1 MPQPFRSL
9 SAVAAPVD
17 WQNVDTDQLAPVRF
31 LRRPRS
37 EGYADILFHDFRCDG
52 LGRERPD
59 FVLNQP
65 ASRSAGI
72 LVADRNFGVGSS
84 REQAV
89 WALIDFGV
97 RCVIAESFGDIFYN
111 NAVKH
116 GLLLVRAGS
125 AVLEAA
131 RRSLRAAPGT
141 HLSVDLE
148 AQSWTAADGATHRFD
163 IEPGRKRRLLLGLDD
178 IETTL
183 QHLPDIRRFAEGY
196 RARRP
201 WLFENAKTKGPA

>member
-1 MPQPFRSL
+1 MPQPFSSL
-9 SAVAAPVD
+9 SAIAAPID
-17 WQNVDTDQLAPVRF
+17 WQNVDTDQLSPVRF

-37 EGYADILFHDFRCDG
+37 EGYADILFHDLRFDG
-52 LGRERPD
+52 QGHERPG
-59 FVLNQP
+59 FVLNEP
-65 ASRSAGI
+65 AFRPAGI

-116 GLLLVRAGS
+116 GLLLVRAES
-125 AVLEAA
+125 AVLQVE
-131 RRSLRAAPGT
+131 RRSLLAAPGT
-141 HLSVDLE
+141 VLFIDLE
-148 AQSWTAADGATHRFD
+148 MQSWTASDGATHRFE

-178 IETTL
+178 IQTTL
-183 QHLPDIRRFAEGY
+183 QDLPEIRRFASSY

-201 WLFENAKTKGPA
+201 WLFDSARMKG

>member
-1 MPQPFRSL
+1 MPQPFASL
-9 SAVAAPVD
+9 SAVAAPID

-37 EGYADILFHDFRCDG
+37 EGYSDILFHDLRFDG
-52 LGRERPD
+52 QRRERPD

-65 ASRSAGI
+65 SWRAAGI

-89 WALIDFGV
+89 WALVDFGV

-116 GLLLVRAGS
+116 GLLLVRAEA
-125 AVLEAA
+125 AVLQAE
-131 RRSLRAAPGT
+131 RRALRASPGAR
-141 HLSVDLE
+141 LFVDLE
-148 AQSWTAADGATHRFD
+148 AQSWTATDATTHRFEV
-163 IEPGRKRRLLLGLDD
+163 EPGRKRRLRLGLDD
-178 IETTL
+178 IQTTL
-183 QHLPDIRRFAEGY
+183 QDLPEIRRFAATY
-196 RARRP
+196 RTRRP
-201 WLFENAKTKGPA
+201 WLFEGARTKG

>member
-1 MPQPFRSL
+1 MPQPFHSL
-9 SAVAAPVD
+9 SAVAAPID

-37 EGYADILFHDFRCDG
+37 EGYADILFHDLRFDG
-52 LGRERPD
+52 LGGERSD

-65 ASRSAGI
+65 AFRSACI

-125 AVLEAA
+125 AVLEAE
-131 RRSLRAAPGT
+131 RRALRAVPGT
-141 HLSVDLE
+141 RLLVELE
-148 AQSWTAADGATHRFD
+148 AQSWTAADGAAHRFD
-163 IEPGRKRRLLLGLDD
+163 IESGRKRRLLLGLDD

-183 QHLPDIRRFAEGY
+183 QHLPEIRRFAQGY
-196 RARRP
+196 RTRRP
-201 WLFENAKTKGPA
+201 WLFESAKTKGSA

>member
-1 MPQPFRSL
+1 MPQPFTSL

-37 EGYADILFHDFRCDG
+37 EGYADILFHDLRFDG
-52 LGRERPD
+52 EGRERPG

-65 ASRSAGI
+65 AFRPAGI

-111 NAVKH
+111 NSVKH
-116 GLLLVRAGS
+116 GLLLVRADS
-125 AVLEAA
+125 AVLQAE
-131 RRSLRAAPGT
+131 RSALLASPGS
-141 HLSVDLE
+141 HVAVDLE
-148 AQSWTAADGATHRFD
+148 TQSWTAIDGVTHRFE

-183 QHLPDIRRFAEGY
+183 QDLPEIRRFAEGY
-196 RARRP
+196 RVRRP
-201 WLFENAKTKGPA
+201 WLFDGAKMKG

>member
-9 SAVAAPVD
+9 SAIAAPVD
-17 WQNVDTDQLAPVRF
+17 WQNVDTDQLSPVRF

-37 EGYADILFHDFRCDG
+37 EGYVDILFHDLRFDG
-52 LGRERPD
+52 PGRERPD

-65 ASRSAGI
+65 AFRSAGI

-89 WALIDFGV
+89 WALVDYGV

-125 AVLEAA
+125 AVLQAE
-131 RRSLRAAPGT
+131 RRSLQAAPGT
-141 HLSVDLE
+141 HLSIDLDL
-148 AQSWTAADGATHRFD
+148 QSWIANDGETHRFE

-178 IETTL
+178 IQTTL
-183 QHLPDIRRFAEGY
+183 QDLPEIRRFAASY
-196 RARRP
+196 RTRRP
-201 WLFENAKTKGPA
+201 WLFESAGTKG

>member
-9 SAVAAPVD
+9 SAVAAPID
-17 WQNVDTDQLAPVRF
+17 WQNVDTDQLSPVRF

-37 EGYADILFHDFRCDG
+37 EGYADILFHDLRFDG
-52 LGRERPD
+52 QGRARPD
-59 FVLNQP
+59 FVLNQ
-65 ASRSAGI
+65 AAFRAARI
-72 LVADRNFGVGSS
+72 LVAGRNFGVGSS

-116 GLLLVRAGS
+116 GLLLVRADPG
-125 AVLEAA
+125 VLQAG
-131 RRSLRAAPGT
+131 RRALLASPGA
-141 HLSVDLE
+141 HIAIDLG
-148 AQSWTAADGATHRFD
+148 AQSWTTTDGAPHPFE

-178 IETTL
+178 IQTTL
-183 QHLPDIRRFAEGY
+183 QDLPEIRRFAESY
-196 RARRP
+196 RLRHP
-201 WLFENAKTKGPA
+201 WLFESATTKG

>member
-1 MPQPFRSL
+1 MPQPFSSL
-9 SAVAAPVD
+9 SAVAAPID
-17 WQNVDTDQLAPVRF
+17 WQNVDTDQLSPVRF

-37 EGYADILFHDFRCDG
+37 EGYADILFHDLRFDG
-52 LGRERPD
+52 QGRERPD

-65 ASRSAGI
+65 AFRPACI

-125 AVLEAA
+125 AVLQVE
-131 RRSLRAAPGT
+131 RQSLRAAPGT
-141 HLSVDLE
+141 SLVVDLE
-148 AQSWTAADGATHRFD
+148 AQIWTATDGATHRFE

-178 IETTL
+178 IQTTL
-183 QHLPDIRRFAEGY
+183 QDLPEIRRFASSY
-196 RARRP
+196 RVRRP
-201 WLFENAKTKGPA
+201 WLFDGARTKG

>member
-9 SAVAAPVD
+9 SAVAAPID

-37 EGYADILFHDFRCDG
+37 EGYGDILFHDLRFDG
-52 LGRERPD
+52 ERRERPD

-65 ASRSAGI
+65 AFRSAGI

-89 WALIDFGV
+89 WALVDCDI

-116 GLLLVRAGS
+116 GLLLVRA
-125 AVLEAA
+125 APTVLQAERCALQA
-131 RRSLRAAPGT
+131 SPGA
-141 HLSVDLE
+141 HLVVDLE
-148 AQSWTAADGATHRFD
+148 AQSWTATDGAIHGFE

-178 IETTL
+178 IQTTL
-183 QHLPDIRRFAEGY
+183 QDLPEIRRFAASY
-196 RARRP
+196 RTRRP
-201 WLFENAKTKGPA
+201 WLFQSATKKGSR

>member
-1 MPQPFRSL
+1 MPQPLRTL
-9 SAVAAPVD
+9 SAIAAPVD
-17 WQNVDTDQLAPVRF
+17 WQNVDTDQLSPVRF

-37 EGYADILFHDFRCDG
+37 EGYGDVLFHDLRFDG
-52 LGRERPD
+52 RGCERPD
-59 FVLNQP
+59 FVLNRS
-65 ASRSAGI
+65 AFRSAGI

-89 WALIDFGV
+89 WALVDFGV

-116 GLLLVRAGS
+116 GLLLVRAEP
-125 AVLEAA
+125 AVLQAERRALQAA
-131 RRSLRAAPGT
+131 SGIRLF
-141 HLSVDLE
+141 VDLE
-148 AQSWTAADGATHRFD
+148 AQTWTAVDGTVHRFE

-178 IETTL
+178 IQTTL
-183 QHLPDIRRFAEGY
+183 QDLPEIRRFAGDY

-201 WLFENAKTKGPA
+201 WLFKNAQMKG